1 MTTERL
7 FEFLVLSQTLS
18 FSAAAK
24 KLFMTQST
32 LSRHIAELE
41 NELGVKVLERSTHSV
56 RLTHPGRMLASR
68 IPRLL
73 EKSETALS
81 RLRLTGSGTSGSV
94 SIACLENTVHEQLVI
109 FLNQFSGKYPDIDF
123 NIEVLDRSDRVAVF
137 DSHDLS
143 FTGFELQKLPTYISS
158 AAVFHTPGMLSAL
171 ENHRLSNAYHV
182 GLEALAGETL
192 IVPYADEVFCSYAVV
207 RQLAE
212 KSSGYQLNIM
222 KVPNVQS
229 ALAAVAFGKGVAILP
244 QYLSEN
250 SLLNVWSVDIS
261 TPGCVFDTWVYH
273 NESRD
278 NPAAAL
284 MLEELLSFSRGG
296 MAEGK

>member
-24 KLFMTQST
+24 KLFMTQSS

-41 NELGVKVLERSTHSV
+41 SELGVKVLERSTHSV
-56 RLTHPGRMLASR
+56 RLTHAGRMLASR

-73 EKSETALS
+73 QKNEAALS
-81 RLRLTGSGTSGSV
+81 HLRLAGTRTSGSV
-94 SIACLENTVHEQLVI
+94 SICCLENTIHDQLVI
-109 FLNQFSGKYPDIDF
+109 FLNYFSAKYPDIDF
-123 NIEVLDRSDRVAVF
+123 SIDVLDRSDRVAVF
-137 DSHDLS
+137 ENYDLT

-158 AAVFHTPGMLSAL
+158 ACLFHTSGVLSTR
-171 ENHRLSNAYHV
+171 ETHRLSGAYHI
-182 GLEALAGETL
+182 GLEDLAGETL

-212 KSSGYQLNIM
+212 KSAGYSLNIL
-222 KVPNVQS
+222 KVPNVES

-244 QYLSEN
+244 RYLSESN
-250 SLLNVWSVDIS
+250 FLNVWSVDIS
-261 TPGCVFDTWVYH
+261 TPGCVFETWAYH
-273 NESRD
+273 NESRE

-284 MLEELLSFSRGG
+284 MLDELLSFSRGSS
-296 MAEGK
+296 ES

>member
-24 KLFMTQST
+24 KLFMTQSS

-41 NELGVKVLERSTHSV
+41 SELGVKVLERSTHSV
-56 RLTHPGRMLASR
+56 RLTHAGRMLASR

-73 EKSETALS
+73 QKNEAALS
-81 RLRLTGSGTSGSV
+81 HLRLAGTRTSGSV
-94 SIACLENTVHEQLVI
+94 SICCLENTIHDQLVI
-109 FLNQFSGKYPDIDF
+109 FLNYFSAKYPDIDF
-123 NIEVLDRSDRVAVF
+123 SIDVLDRSDRVAVF
-137 DSHDLS
+137 ENYDLT

-158 AAVFHTPGMLSAL
+158 ACLFHTSGVLSAR
-171 ENHRLSNAYHV
+171 ETHRLSGAYHI
-182 GLEALAGETL
+182 GLEDLAGETL

-212 KSSGYQLNIM
+212 KSAGYSLNIL
-222 KVPNVQS
+222 KVPNVES

-244 QYLSEN
+244 RYLSESN
-250 SLLNVWSVDIS
+250 FLNVWSVDIS
-261 TPGCVFDTWVYH
+261 TPGCVFETWAYH
-273 NESRD
+273 NESRE

-284 MLEELLSFSRGG
+284 MLDELLSFSRGSS
-296 MAEGK
+296 ES

>member
-24 KLFMTQST
+24 KLFMTQSS

-41 NELGVKVLERSTHSV
+41 QELGVKVLERSTHSV
-56 RLTHPGRMLASR
+56 RLTHAGRMLASR
-68 IPRLL
+68 IPRLM
-73 EKSETALS
+73 EKNESALG
-81 RLRLTGSGTSGSV
+81 RLRMAGTSTSGSV
-94 SIACLENTVHEQLVI
+94 SIVCLEGTIHEQLVI
-109 FLNQFSGKYPDIDF
+109 FLNYFSAKYPDIDF
-123 NIEVLDRSDRVAVF
+123 SIETLDRSDRVGVF
-137 DSHDLS
+137 ESYDLS
-143 FTGFELQKLPTYISS
+143 FSGFELQKLPTYISS
-158 AAVFHTPGMLSAL
+158 AAVFRTPGVLSTL
-171 ENHRLSNAYHV
+171 ESHRLSNSYHID
-182 GLEALAGETL
+182 LEDLAGETL
-192 IVPYADEVFCSYAVV
+192 IVPYADEVFCSYAMV

-212 KSSGYQLNIM
+212 KSAGYSLNVM

-244 QYLSEN
+244 RYLGEN
-250 SLLNVWSVDIS
+250 NLLNVWSVDIS

-273 NESRD
+273 NESRE

-284 MLEELLSFSRGG
+284 MMEELCNFNVKG
-296 MAEGK
+296 